1 MLKKNILL
9 FILSSFVIFGFAQK
23 SKRKT
28 PAKSPKSEYFVM
40 TINGETTP
48 AEKYCPDDTILFS
61 FTVLDSSILEKE
73 LHWEWYSQYH
83 FGFNNPAYK
92 DIDSIKLAFPINHDI
107 IYPNVTSY
115 NVSLVFNFL
124 VDTVMVKDTLT
135 AVIKIDYE
143 RITMLETSICYGRDI
158 TITMLKGDTTFYNVT
173 SPKTVW
179 DTLPGLGFECD
190 TLLRYFVDVDPL
202 IIEIHA
208 ISSCGTVVWGDS
220 IIERP
225 LDLDINEDYKVDVER
240 VFLAYDPDIGCDTLK
255 ILTVTIIGE
264 HKLNLTFDQED
275 FCKND
280 DTKGTINLE
289 TNFTAFDWTFIIDKY
304 KKANDRDSSFTVFI
318 SSPATETSLLIEYSG
333 YYKVKAYMDTSLYD
347 TLKDLRIVNC
357 FIERD
362 TVVADCTLII
372 PNVIT
377 PNGDGKNDILGIKK
391 LNPVRDN
398 ELTIHDRWGKTVFKQ
413 RDYKCVF
420 KGGKYENIEE
430 AFAGLTKGGQKLPDG
445 TYYYSFV
452 YDAIPKK
459 KTYTG
464 TIVILR

>member
-1 MLKKNILL
+1 MFKKIILL
-9 FILSSFVIFGFAQK
+9 LIISSLAISGFAQK

-28 PAKSPKSEYFVM
+28 DPKPPKSEYFVM
-40 TINGETTP
+40 LVN
-48 AEKYCPDDTILFS
+48 EKKILTDTAGRYCPFELLSFDFDTLGLTNVQILNYCWFS
-61 FTVLDSSILEKE
+61 E
-73 LHWEWYSQYH
+73 YH
-83 FGFNNPAYK
+83 QTMDTCNKTP
-92 DIDSIKLAFPINHDI
+92 IQLAFPTYDNKKN
-107 IYPNVTSY
+107 YW
-115 NVSLVFNFL
+115 VSVVFEL
-124 VDTVMVKDTLT
+124 LIDTVNVKDTLKT
-135 AVIKIDYE
+135 IVKIDYE
-143 RITMLETSICYGRDI
+143 RITVLETSICYGRDI

-179 DTLPGLGFECD
+179 DTLPGLGLECD

-202 IIEIHA
+202 IIEKHA

-225 LDLDINEDYKVDVER
+225 LDLDINEDHKVDVER
-240 VFLAYDPDIGCDTLK
+240 VFLAYDPDTGCDTLK
-255 ILTVTIIGE
+255 ILNVTIIGE

-289 TNFTAFDWTFIIDKY
+289 TNFTAFDWIFNIDKY
-304 KKANDRDSSFTVFI
+304 KKTNDRDSSFTVFI
-318 SSPATETSLLIEYSG
+318 SSPAKETSLPIEYSG

-347 TLKDLRIVNC
+347 TLKDLRITNC
-357 FIERD
+357 FREKD
-362 TVVADCTLII
+362 TVVADCTLVI

-391 LNPVRDN
+391 LNPARDN
-398 ELTIHDRWGKTVFKQ
+398 ELVIHDRWGKTVFKK

-420 KGGKYENIEE
+420 KGDGYHNIEE
-430 AFAGLTKGGQKLPDG
+430 AFAGLTNGEQKLPDG